1 MEKRN
6 QYLGQQIQRVYLM
19 EESTNTNNII
29 EVGSRK
35 HDMLYVC
42 VTKLFD
48 FFYSE
53 VWVKLSDV
61 LL

>member
-53 VWVKLSDV
+53 V
-61 LL
+61 